1 MELPALRWNAL
12 TPARFSAPTSNQ
24 RTGVSALHPGSQ
36 GREPSDNP
44 PAFRLV
50 SRGTARHSLGCMSR
64 NFARL
69 VLVSTLGFFAVFFV
83 WPILQVLKGGF
94 VDANGR
100 LTFAYLASLL
110 TDPIYLGGLA
120 NSFLLALT
128 TTLFALL
135 LAVPLA
141 LVTDRFVFPGKGL
154 LGSLVLVPMILPPFV
169 GAIGLKQ
176 ILGQYGALN
185 ACLIDLGL
193 RPHGWTFDWLGAN
206 QFLGVA
212 LVNAFSLYPIIYLNT
227 VAALAN
233 IDPAMEEA
241 AENLGCVGLR
251 RFARIT
257 LPLIKSGLF
266 AGGTIVFI
274 WAFTDLGVPLIFD
287 YSRVTSVQ
295 IFYGLK
301 DIGGNPFPYALVAV
315 MLFSSV
321 LFYAVGK
328 GLFGRDHHAMMAK
341 ATSSGGP
348 KPLPRGRAWLC
359 TALFGLVILLA
370 ILPHV
375 GVVLV
380 AFSTDWYATVLPRDF
395 TLHNFSVALGH
406 DLTVPAIAN
415 SLKYASVST
424 VIDLLLGIA
433 LAYVIV
439 RSKVAGRQILDFLAM
454 MPLAVP
460 GLVLAFGYV
469 AMSQDGKFF
478 SFLNSTRDPTILL
491 IIAYSIRRLPY
502 VVRSAAAGFQQT
514 SETLEEAAQNL
525 GCPPLKSVFRITLPL
540 IMANLI
546 AGGLLAFSFAMLEV
560 SDSLVLAQKQAYYPI
575 TKAIYELFQ
584 LLGNGKLIASAL
596 GVWAMVFLGIV
607 IAGMTILLG
616 KKLGAIF
623 RI

>member
-1 MELPALRWNAL
+1 VHFIA
-12 TPARFSAPTSNQ
+12 
-24 RTGVSALHPGSQ
+24 
-36 GREPSDNP
+36 
-44 PAFRLV
+44 
-50 SRGTARHSLGCMSR
+50 CMSK
-64 NFARL
+64 NFARSVFAL
-69 VLVSTLGFFAVFFV
+69 TLLFFCAFFI
-83 WPILQVLKGGF
+83 WPILQILKGGF
-94 VDANGR
+94 IDADGK
-100 LTFAYLASLL
+100 LTFAYLGSLL
-110 TDPIYLGGLA
+110 TDPIYLGGLV
-120 NSFLLALT
+120 NSFLLAT
-128 TTLFALL
+128 TTTVFALL
-135 LAVPLA
+135 IALPLA
-141 LVTDRFVFPGKGL
+141 FATDRFVFPGKGF
-154 LGSLVLVPMILPPFV
+154 LGSIILVPMILPPFV
-169 GAIGLKQ
+169 GAIGIKQ

-185 ACLIDLGL
+185 ALLIDVGL

-206 QFLGVA
+206 QFLGIA
-212 LVNAFSLYPIIYLNT
+212 LVNAFSLYPIIYLNA

-241 AENLGCVGLR
+241 AENLGCTGFR
-251 RFARIT
+251 RFFKIT

-274 WAFTDLGVPLIFD
+274 WAFTDLGVALIFD

-315 MLFSSV
+315 MLVSSV
-321 LFYAVGK
+321 LFYALGK
-328 GLFGRDHHAMMAK
+328 GLFGRDSYAMMAK

-348 KPLPRGRAWLC
+348 KEIPRLHAWLW
-359 TALFGLVILLA
+359 TLLFGGITFIAV
-370 ILPHV
+370 LPHL

-380 AFSTDWYATVLPRDF
+380 AFSSDWYATVLPHEF
-395 TLHNFSVALGH
+395 NLQNFKIALGH

-415 SLKYASVST
+415 SLKYASIAT
-424 VIDLLLGIA
+424 VIDLLLGIV

-439 RSKVAGRQILDFLAM
+439 RSKLAGRQVLDFLAM

-460 GLVLAFGYV
+460 GLVLAFGYI

-478 SFLNSTRDPTILL
+478 SFLNPTRDPTLLL

-502 VVRSAAAGFQQT
+502 VVRSASAGFQQT

-525 GCPPLKSVFRITLPL
+525 GCPPLKAVVKVTLPL

-584 LLGNGKLIASAL
+584 LLGDGKYVASAL
-596 GVWAMVFLGIV
+596 GVWAMAFLGIT
-607 IAGMTILLG
+607 ITGMTILLG

-623 RI
+623 RV